1 MAYVAADKARIDE
14 LKSSVDETEI
24 NLREKIYSEI
34 DKIEKEIVEKYEK
47 VFSYIYAAIGTLVVS
62 FVSSHVL
69 AKKVKKIDMV
79 TSLKGNE

>member
-1 MAYVAADKARIDE
+1 MTSYIFKAALAENYDMHANI
-14 LKSSVDETEI
+14 
-24 NLREKIYSEI
+24 
-34 DKIEKEIVEKYEK
+34 K